1 MKIPDDIDARLR
13 KKANLEDVKNLHAIK
28 SNKID
33 TE

>member
-1 MKIPDDIDARLR
+1 MKVPDDIDARLR
-13 KKANLEDVKNLHAIK
+13 KKADLEDVKNLHDMK